1 MQEAKA
7 YETDQN
13 LMEAAKAEAA
23 LIAGNW
29 NMVAKNGGISGYDKE
44 TGKFTFSEG
53 TNGLV
58 IDQDKLAADMVEAV
72 HNKDY
77 DAVIRGKRER
87 GFPGAYCG

>member
-29 NMVAKNGGISGYDKE
+29 NMVAKNGSISGYDKE

-53 TNGLV
+53 TN
-58 IDQDKLAADMVEAV
+58 DC
-72 HNKDY
+72 H
-77 DAVIRGKRER
+77 R
-87 GFPGAYCG
+87 PGQACGRYGGGRSQ